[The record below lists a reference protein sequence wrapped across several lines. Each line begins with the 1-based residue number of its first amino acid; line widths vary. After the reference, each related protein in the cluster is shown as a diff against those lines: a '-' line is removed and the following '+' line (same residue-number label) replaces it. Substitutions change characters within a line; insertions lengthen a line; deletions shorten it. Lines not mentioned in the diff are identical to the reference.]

1 MNYLQAV
8 NGVLVRMRENQVSTV
23 STNDYSTLLGTFVNE
38 AKREVEDTWNW
49 SFQRNTIV
57 VATTAGI
64 FNYLL
69 TGSGERFKVL
79 QVFNDSQD
87 YPLRAIEGT
96 KMTRMLLSNS
106 PQSGQPAYYA
116 FNDKDSNGDYYV
128 DLFPIPAAVQNINF
142 DLIIP
147 QVDLVADTDI
157 IDVQGHLV
165 VLGATLRA
173 LAERGDDNSENFKQ
187 LATIYKSQLGAA
199 IAQDESRMPCETD
212 WVAV

>member
-57 VATTAGI
+57 VATVAGI

-87 YPLRAIEGT
+87 YLLRAVEGT

-106 PQSGQPAYYA
+106 PQSGQPVYYA

-128 DLFPIPAAVQNINF
+128 DLFPIPSAIQNINF
-142 DLIIP
+142 DLVIP

-187 LATIYKSQLGAA
+187 LAAIYKSQLGAA